1 MNNNNKKTI
10 SVNKRKRFF
19 LFFLISGIV
28 AMTILL
34 AIIFWVKRV
43 NSKSEQNKKETN
55 SETEFASN
63 LSSEDKNC
71 PYLNESELTTIPE
84 NKRYSK
90 LKISDED
97 LTKWRQI
104 PQDFIVKCWKKG
116 YHWHDILQL
125 REWKISETEIPD
137 LKTKQRIGVIN
148 SLAY

>member
-10 SVNKRKRFF
+10 SVNKRKHFF
-19 LFFLISGIV
+19 LLFLISGTFAI
-28 AMTILL
+28 TILL
-34 AIIFWVKRV
+34 AIIFLVKRV

-55 SETEFASN
+55 SETEFTSN

-97 LTKWRQI
+97 LTK
-104 PQDFIVKCWKKG
+104 
-116 YHWHDILQL
+116 
-125 REWKISETEIPD
+125 
-137 LKTKQRIGVIN
+137 
-148 SLAY
+148 